1 MIMYCPVCNKEHDV
15 PVIRRPAKFQYKGK
29 TVEFEQTVYRCDNL
43 GDDFN
48 LIKMRATEENRTYCD
63 GRLLDIN
70 IKALREAYER
80 S

>member
-1 MIMYCPVCNKEHDV
+1 MYCPVCNKEHDV

-29 TVEFEQTVYRCDNL
+29 TVEFEQTVYRCDKNV
-43 GDDFN
+43 N
-48 LIKMRATEENRTYCD
+48 ATEENRTYCD
-63 GRLLDIN
+63 GKLLDIN